1 MFPLRRLHR
10 SRASRRMLQ
19 LVEAL
24 TLFFM
29 LGGSSMQEDELEAA
43 LQAVVLTQE
52 QLQRGNGSA
61 QF

>member
-1 MFPLRRLHR
+1 
-10 SRASRRMLQ
+10 MLQ

-24 TLFFM
+24 ALFFM
-29 LGGSSMQEDELEAA
+29 LGGSSMQEEKLEAA